1 MEIRIMTIDDYDTV
15 YQLWSGTNGMG
26 MRSLD
31 DSKAGIEKF
40 INRNPTTN
48 FVAVI
53 NDIIV
58 GVTLSGHD
66 GRRGYIY
73 HTAVKNEFRRK
84 GIGKALINAVYDSM
98 KNEDINKV
106 SLVVFKANETGNAF
120 WKFQGWEQR
129 MDLNYYNILDMK
141 GRCNK

>member
-48 FVAVI
+48 FVTVI

-129 MDLNYYNILDMK
+129 MDLNYYNKSLND
-141 GRCNK
+141 NNF